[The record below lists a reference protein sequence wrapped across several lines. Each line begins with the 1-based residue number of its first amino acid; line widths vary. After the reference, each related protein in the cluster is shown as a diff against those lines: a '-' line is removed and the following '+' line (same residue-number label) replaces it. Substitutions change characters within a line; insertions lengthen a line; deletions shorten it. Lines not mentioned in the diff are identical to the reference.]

1 MKNQNLLLSV
11 NVLIF
16 LFLFAGI
23 HFASAQDELGLK
35 GGILFSDIVVPDNNS
50 NVEIEKRD
58 GILVGVFYTKNNLLG
73 KIGLQTE
80 LLYQQKGANFY
91 IKKIESTP
99 GSSYDIYTFELNA
112 PKSYYKEEEVLHYIS
127 VPILINI
134 PATKFLEL
142 YIGPEVG
149 YLFSEKTNREITGK
163 LNRFSAGATAGA
175 ILNFCKH
182 TSIDLR
188 YSRDLSSFDDLDK
201 TMSLDMHNQGF
212 SITLQQKLFIKQK

>member
-1 MKNQNLLLSV
+1 MYCLYLSV
-11 NVLIF
+11 SNCGIENAGAQNVF
-16 LFLFAGI
+16 
-23 HFASAQDELGLK
+23 GLK
-35 GGILFSDIVVPDNNS
+35 GGILFSNIVVPDNNS
-50 NVEIEKRD
+50 NVEIEKRE
-58 GILVGVFYTKNNLLG
+58 GILVGVFYTKNKLLG

-91 IKKIESTP
+91 IEKMEATP
-99 GSSYDIYTFELNA
+99 GSSYDFYTFVLNE
-112 PKSYYKEEEVLHYIS
+112 PNSYYKEEEVLHYIS
-127 VPILINI
+127 VPVLLNI
-134 PATKFLEL
+134 PASKFLEL

-149 YLFSEKTNREITGK
+149 FLFSEETNREKTGK

-212 SITLQQKLFIKQK
+212 SITLQQKIFINK